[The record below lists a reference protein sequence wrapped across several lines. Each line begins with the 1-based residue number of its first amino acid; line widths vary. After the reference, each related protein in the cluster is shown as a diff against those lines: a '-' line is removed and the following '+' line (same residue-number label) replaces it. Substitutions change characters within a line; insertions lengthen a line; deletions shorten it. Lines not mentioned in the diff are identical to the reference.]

1 MRQITKKLLALD
13 RKQRMQVES
22 FLKRSVNIF
31 EGNLLGWNKK
41 RPPYRLFQPTNL
53 TTCHWS
59 LCKNHYRFVLKYIF
73 FVVALENVGKFKS
86 QGFLEKRAKLILKRF
101 NMLVIHKKIAVL
113 CDVFYSPEPLK
124 TFSAIYKKKLSKVK
138 YIIICSIHFCCV
150 PSRTNLNCYYFS
162 NGIKWFWL

>member
-22 FLKRSVNIF
+22 FLKRSVHIF
-31 EGNLLGWNKK
+31 EGNLLGWNKE

-73 FVVALENVGKFKS
+73 FIVALENVGKFKS

-101 NMLVIHKKIAVL
+101 NMLVIHKKNRRLMWCVL
-113 CDVFYSPEPLK
+113 QPRTIKNILCNLQK
-124 TFSAIYKKKLSKVK
+124 KVK
-138 YIIICSIHFCCV
+138 QS
-150 PSRTNLNCYYFS
+150 
-162 NGIKWFWL
+162 